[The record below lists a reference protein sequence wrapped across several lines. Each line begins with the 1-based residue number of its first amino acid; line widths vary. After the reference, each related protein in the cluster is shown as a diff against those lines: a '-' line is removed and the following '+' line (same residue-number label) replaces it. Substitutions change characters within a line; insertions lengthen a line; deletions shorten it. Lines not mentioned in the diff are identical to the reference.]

1 MLWNRQYRVKFP
13 DLNLEFAN
21 TLRITF
27 DITKD
32 LSKETNKGKLV
43 IYNLSDDTRKKIE
56 VPDTKVEIYAGY
68 KDNGGPVRLFVGSVI
83 SSSTKDDGKDAATE
97 LSLSDGQKA
106 IRDTAFS
113 LSFGP
118 GTPGNTII

>member
-68 KDNGGPVRLFVGSVI
+68 KDNGGPVRRVGHQQL
-83 SSSTKDDGKDAATE
+83 DERRQQGC
-97 LSLSDGQKA
+97 
-106 IRDTAFS
+106 RDRTQPVRWPE
-113 LSFGP
+113 GYP
-118 GTPGNTII
+118 